1 MQYENEHGYQLL
13 NYFRLFSHVHVYH
26 INSGTIQKFKLLVLS
41 PSPIDVY
48 TIRLR
53 HMNTKFQ

>member
-13 NYFRLFSHVHVYH
+13 NYFRLLSHVHVYH
-26 INSGTIQKFKLLVLS
+26 INSDTIQKFKLLVIS

-48 TIRLR
+48 TIRFR
-53 HMNTKFQ
+53 